1 MGAVE
6 TSIKSEIVRL
16 AKREAR
22 KLVGPLREE
31 LKRLKNRDGERK
43 TQVAALDE
51 RIRQLQ
57 AKERLAETTTKAA
70 GGEVKGRLSP
80 RLIKSLRT
88 KLGLSQSGFARLIE
102 VSAISVGQWER
113 GKMNPRPETRAKIL
127 SFRGMRRREAKSIV
141 ANLFK
146 AAPAAKK
153 TTSKKSNSQK
163 PVQRKRV
170 MKVQSKRPTKK

>member
-6 TSIKSEIVRL
+6 TSIKAEIVRL

-22 KLVGPLREE
+22 KLVAPLREE
-31 LKRLKNRDGERK
+31 LKRLKNRDAERK
-43 TQVAALDE
+43 AQVAGLE
-51 RIRQLQ
+51 EKIRRLE
-57 AKERLAETTTKAA
+57 AGRRLAETTSKAA
-70 GGEVKGRLSP
+70 TGEVKGRLSP

-127 SFRGMRRREAKSIV
+127 SFRGMRRREAKAIV
-141 ANLFK
+141 ENLLK
-146 AAPAAKK
+146 AAPPVKAVKKRPASRKK
-153 TTSKKSNSQK
+153 TAPVKRRMKKGHR
-163 PVQRKRV
+163 QRG
-170 MKVQSKRPTKK
+170 